1 MPIIKSC
8 DAPRFDLP
16 GVVFTGGASPSRGA
30 RETCVWRT
38 TIAPAT
44 PGTAH
49 SVDREEVFV
58 AVGGRAHAVVGG
70 EAHELTAGDVL
81 VVPAD
86 IEFSL
91 ANPHDE
97 PFEAVVVFPVGGR
110 ARLPS
115 GDAFVPPWAT

>member
-8 DAPRFDLP
+8 DAPRFDLH

-38 TIAPAT
+38 TIAPST
-44 PGTAH
+44 PGTPH

-58 AVGGRAHAVVGG
+58 ATAGRAHAVVAG
-70 EAHELTAGDVL
+70 EVHDLAAGDVL

-86 IEFSL
+86 TEFSL
-91 ANPHDE
+91 ANPHGE
-97 PFEAVVVFPVGGR
+97 PFEAIVVFPVGGR
-110 ARLPS
+110 AKLPS